1 MFSQLTRQQRVQ
13 FMLIIS
19 VAMLYFCSASMMLYF
34 PKFILY
40 LGGDEQQAGWYL
52 GVSLLAML
60 VVSPFV
66 GAMSDKWGSKPL
78 VISGLLTYSV
88 ATYAHC
94 FLDSLGFGMWFWRFV
109 QGLGHA
115 LVFAPLLAAVARI
128 IPACYRAAGIGYFTV
143 CIQLGNTVGSF
154 IGEFSFTEW
163 SYQTLFIISTIVG
176 LLAMVVMTFVCE
188 VEINVEANEKFN
200 SNGDIKTASKPAQ
213 FMGYMGIVLLLGSCF
228 GVALQF
234 MPIYFDF
241 MLREHWIEEP
251 ITNVCFMTS
260 TLLTVAAVRLLM
272 GSLTDGIY
280 RDRILMVCHA
290 VLVLV
295 LLGMTGI
302 RSESSSLLVSIIF
315 GLSYGLLYPAVNA
328 KIMEMAPAGEH
339 GKISGLLTM
348 VYELGFRGVPMILGA
363 VILHISYTVMFYLLA
378 LGYFLAVCFLLYTK
392 LQDRKWATRLAFVSD

>member
-13 FMLIIS
+13 FMLIVS
-19 VAMLYFCSASMMLYF
+19 VAMLYFCSSSMMLYL

-40 LGGDEQQAGWYL
+40 LGGNEQQVGWYL

-60 VVSPFV
+60 VVTPFV

-78 VISGLLTYSV
+78 VISGLMTYAV

-115 LVFAPLLAAVARI
+115 FVFAPLFAAAARVV
-128 IPACYRAAGIGYFTV
+128 PANYRAAGIGYFTV
-143 CIQLGNTVGSF
+143 CIQIGNTVGSF
-154 IGEFSFTEW
+154 IGEFSFSEW
-163 SYQTLFIISTIVG
+163 SYQTLFIISTIIG
-176 LLAMVVMTFVCE
+176 LLAMVVMTFVSD
-188 VEINVEANEKFN
+188 VENNVNLDVADKAQ
-200 SNGDIKTASKPAQ
+200 SASKPAQ
-213 FMGYMGIVLLLGSCF
+213 FVGYLGILLLLGSCF
-228 GVALQF
+228 GVALQY

-241 MLREHWIEEP
+241 MLREHWIDKP
-251 ITNVCFMTS
+251 ITNICFMTS

-272 GSLTDGIY
+272 GSLTDGKY
-280 RDRILMVCHA
+280 RGRILMVCHT
-290 VLVLV
+290 VLVLT

-302 RSESSSLLVSIIF
+302 RSDSSSLFVSIIF

-328 KIMEMAPAGEH
+328 KLMAMVPAGDH

-348 VYELGFRGVPMILGA
+348 IYELGFRGVPMILGS
-363 VILHISYTVMFYLLA
+363 VILYVSYTVMFYMLA

-392 LQDRKWATRLAFVSD
+392 LQDRQWVARLEIIEG